1 MKCCI
6 FIVNQALYP
15 NHILDMLGEYYRNF
29 AQKEDFMSTT
39 IPIKDKNALEEFKN
53 YYLKKGNYR
62 NYSLIVMGLNTAL
75 RISDIL
81 SLKWSDVYNFSAD
94 RFKSHLELD
103 EKKTGKH
110 SVIALNHATISAL
123 HCFMEHLPDS
133 EFSYEKYIFA
143 SKKTE
148 NKPIGRVQAYRIVKE
163 AAAKTGL
170 EEHISCHSLRKTFG
184 YFAYKSGT
192 DSVMLME
199 IYNHSSFR
207 VTQRYLGIRQDER
220 DAVFMQVNL

>member
-1 MKCCI
+1 
-6 FIVNQALYP
+6 
-15 NHILDMLGEYYRNF
+15 
-29 AQKEDFMSTT
+29 MSTT
-39 IPIKDKNALEEFKN
+39 IPIKDKEVLEEFKN

-62 NYSLIVMGLNTAL
+62 NYSMIVIGLNTAL

-81 SLKWSDVYNFSAD
+81 SLKWSDVYNFSTD

-103 EKKTGKH
+103 EQKTGKH
-110 SVIALNHATISAL
+110 SVIALNDAAVSAL
-123 HCFMEHLPDS
+123 RCFAEHLPDS
-133 EFSYEKYIFA
+133 EFCRGKYIFA

-163 AAAKTGL
+163 AATQTGL

>member
-1 MKCCI
+1 
-6 FIVNQALYP
+6 
-15 NHILDMLGEYYRNF
+15 
-29 AQKEDFMSTT
+29 MSTT
-39 IPIKDKNALEEFKN
+39 VPIKDKEVLEEFKR
-53 YYLKKGNYR
+53 YYLKKENYR
-62 NYSLIVMGLNTAL
+62 NYSLIVIGLNTAL

-81 SLKWSDVYNFSAD
+81 SLKWSDVYNFSTNT
-94 RFKSHLELD
+94 FKSHLELN
-103 EKKTGKH
+103 ERKTGKH
-110 SVIALNHATISAL
+110 SVIALNGAAISAL
-123 HCFMEHLPDS
+123 RCFMEHLPSS
-133 EFSYEKYIFA
+133 EFKRGKYIFA
-143 SKKTE
+143 SRKAE
-148 NKPIGRVQAYRIVKE
+148 DKPIGRVQAYRIIKE
-163 AAAKTGL
+163 AAAWAGL

>member
-1 MKCCI
+1 
-6 FIVNQALYP
+6 
-15 NHILDMLGEYYRNF
+15 
-29 AQKEDFMSTT
+29 MSTT
-39 IPIKDKNALEEFKN
+39 MPIKDKKVLEEFKN
-53 YYLKKGNYR
+53 YYLKKENYR
-62 NYSLIVMGLNTAL
+62 NYLLIVIGLNTAL

-81 SLKWSDVYNFSAD
+81 SLKWSDVYNFSANQ
-94 RFKSHLELD
+94 FKSHLELD
-103 EKKTGKH
+103 EQKTGKH
-110 SVIALNHATISAL
+110 SSIALNSAAISAL
-123 HCFMEHLPDS
+123 RCFIEHLPAS
-133 EFSYEKYIFA
+133 AFCRENYIFT
-143 SKKTE
+143 SQKSE
-148 NKPIGRVQAYRIVKE
+148 SRPIGRVQAYRIIKE
-163 AAAKTGL
+163 AASQTGL